1 LIRKQHPAFK
11 KLFACTRK
19 NEMQW
24 NSDIL
29 RMTLL
34 IREQSPELSK
44 YISEMTVTIPVAA
57 DPQINATILEE
68 YYQSLHVLLIKYRDS
83 R

>member
-1 LIRKQHPAFK
+1 MRKQHPTFK
-11 KLFACTRK
+11 RLFVRTMR
-19 NEMQW
+19 NEMEL
-24 NSDIL
+24 NNDIL

-44 YISEMTVTIPVAA
+44 YIGEMPVAIPVAA

>member
-1 LIRKQHPAFK
+1 M
-11 KLFACTRK
+11 K
-19 NEMQW
+19 NEMEL

-34 IREQSPELSK
+34 IGEQSPELSK
-44 YISEMTVTIPVAA
+44 YIGEMPVTIPVTA
-57 DPQINATILEE
+57 DPQINAATLEE
-68 YYQSLHVLLIKYRDS
+68 YYHSLHALLTKYRVN